1 MNFYIAWCFSLCTL
15 LTACGGSTTSVSET
29 AQFTTLKQFSDS
41 AGVARGVYAD
51 GTETVFIAS
60 NVAGIVTAANKS
72 VGTTVGATTTYR
84 STAFSGVPVT
94 QRLSSAVVRRG
105 TVVLEGQ
112 TANVLI
118 VQENNGQAGLVYM
131 AAPSGDILTASGTAF
146 GAAPNGV
153 FTYNGT
159 HIIAERSL
167 GGGAQDGTF
176 SLQANFNN
184 KTFSYNGKT
193 TSTALTGS
201 GTIDT
206 VRGRI
211 SSNNLSSNV
220 NGVTSTATLYG
231 QLHGT
236 VAQSTSGVF
245 HTNEA
250 DPNYAGAFVGS
261 R

>member
-146 GAAPNGV
+146 GARHRRYIANVHFRSGLLCAWALDP
-153 FTYNGT
+153 
-159 HIIAERSL
+159 HWSII
-167 GGGAQDGTF
+167 
-176 SLQANFNN
+176 N
-184 KTFSYNGKT
+184 
-193 TSTALTGS
+193 
-201 GTIDT
+201 
-206 VRGRI
+206 
-211 SSNNLSSNV
+211 
-220 NGVTSTATLYG
+220 
-231 QLHGT
+231 
-236 VAQSTSGVF
+236 
-245 HTNEA
+245 
-250 DPNYAGAFVGS
+250 
-261 R
+261 